1 MLITTVL
8 KYLIGE
14 SSLLAP
20 DFASFRRQEF
30 AFIGLNI
37 FLAVALLLTQIAF
50 PDQFGRPESPF
61 FVLLGAWIAFNCS
74 EFLWLR
80 SRVSLDSES
89 AVLLTWTMIVTS
101 AAVAF
106 GLAYLSYRQD
116 IQYFTLIIGPIF
128 QAAFRLSLR
137 SVLITLG
144 VSDTLIFFWVWNY
157 FRLHPPADINEYV
170 EAATISVIYT
180 VTGLLVWILVN
191 HLRSNQVRLA
201 RNLAELEAT
210 RSKLIQQEKLAAVG
224 RFSAAIAH
232 EIRNPVAMILSALT
246 TAAGRGLPPEERQ
259 EMFDIAAKEAGRL
272 ERLTTDFLTY
282 AHPRPTTKVR
292 VDISDSVA
300 YIADVCRPHASERHV
315 ELRYESPQGLWAD
328 ADLDQLHQALLNL
341 VMNAIEASPA
351 GGRVTIHGSLE
362 GPTVTIEVENDH
374 GPIPDGAA
382 AKIFEPF
389 FTTKP
394 SGTGLGLAIA
404 RGIILAHQ
412 GSLALS
418 QNQADLVRFTISLP
432 VQP

>member
-1 MLITTVL
+1 
-8 KYLIGE
+8 
-14 SSLLAP
+14 
-20 DFASFRRQEF
+20 
-30 AFIGLNI
+30 
-37 FLAVALLLTQIAF
+37 
-50 PDQFGRPESPF
+50 
-61 FVLLGAWIAFNCS
+61 
-74 EFLWLR
+74 
-80 SRVSLDSES
+80 
-89 AVLLTWTMIVTS
+89 
-101 AAVAF
+101 
-106 GLAYLSYRQD
+106 
-116 IQYFTLIIGPIF
+116 
-128 QAAFRLSLR
+128 
-137 SVLITLG
+137 
-144 VSDTLIFFWVWNY
+144 
-157 FRLHPPADINEYV
+157 
-170 EAATISVIYT
+170 
-180 VTGLLVWILVN
+180 
-191 HLRSNQVRLA
+191 
-201 RNLAELEAT
+201 
-210 RSKLIQQEKLAAVG
+210 
-224 RFSAAIAH
+224 
-232 EIRNPVAMILSALT
+232 
-246 TAAGRGLPPEERQ
+246 
-259 EMFDIAAKEAGRL
+259 
-272 ERLTTDFLTY
+272 
-282 AHPRPTTKVR
+282 
-292 VDISDSVA
+292 VA